1 MLETQGSGYG
11 GHQKSGS
18 TSGAAI
24 IAAFVPTFVS
34 AVIYLA
40 IFVAIRNKFQKH
52 YAPRTFLGTV
62 PEKNRTPASSSTG
75 TGWFHDFR
83 KLPSRFVLTH
93 SSLDAYLYLRFLKFI
108 IAVCFL
114 GSCLVLP
121 VLIPVNATAGGRNAT
136 VTVCTSLSRCLTS
149 SWQSCCASCLL
160 ARGEQ
165 GFASMVHTAKL
176 QHSCC
181 YLWVGTMQVL
191 THTRHVYNL

>member
-93 SSLDAYLYLRFLKFI
+93 SSLDAYLYLRFLKFT
-108 IAVCFL
+108 IAICFL

-121 VLIPVNATAGGRNAT
+121 VLIPVNATAGGNA
-136 VTVCTSLSRCLTS
+136 SQLDRISFRKG
-149 SWQSCCASCLL
+149 SWLKPGA
-160 ARGEQ
+160 
-165 GFASMVHTAKL
+165 
-176 QHSCC
+176 
-181 YLWVGTMQVL
+181 
-191 THTRHVYNL
+191 

>member
-108 IAVCFL
+108 IAICFL

-121 VLIPVNATAGGRNAT
+121 VLITVNATAGVSPPWAAGILRTLRMNEYPSSPGMPMSEIS
-136 VTVCTSLSRCLTS
+136 TSGFSDCSKST
-149 SWQSCCASCLL
+149 AS
-160 ARGEQ
+160 AGVR
-165 GFASMVHTAKL
+165 AVSTTA
-176 QHSCC
+176 
-181 YLWVGTMQVL
+181 
-191 THTRHVYNL
+191 